1 MVYQIE
7 IKRFKSIEKAKLQL
21 GKLNIFIGTNASGK
35 SNLFEAFKF
44 LQGIGFGFTID
55 EILNGKA
62 KSSSSIEWD
71 GLRGGNE
78 NIVFKQTKNISS
90 FDIDM
95 ELDTDRSP
103 SAYHLEV
110 EPLKNRIVGEFL
122 IDAGLTV
129 FNTGTKKAK
138 GLTHTVEIKTGK
150 TGRSPVYNLNEH
162 NSSLQQVLDLSAT
175 DEKRENLIKFFI
187 SFLSDQQRLD
197 IVPSV
202 LRGYSKQSSATRIG
216 EKGEN
221 FASVVKNIIA
231 DPKSGKEYLNWLRK
245 LTPNEIDEIEI
256 GKGAVND
263 LIFGIK
269 ENGHIIYAPS
279 LSDGTL
285 RFAAIT
291 AALFQPS
298 PPKMLLVEEIENGIH
313 PTRMRL
319 LMELLM
325 SRAENGGSQLF
336 ITTHSP
342 VLLDW
347 IRERYF
353 STVFFCARGENGATA
368 ITPVSEIPDFKET
381 IKKSSLSELFTEG
394 WLETTV

>member
-1 MVYQIE
+1 MSFKLAVQLQDKENPSVYSIQVDPAKTKIVSE
-7 IKRFKSIEKAKLQL
+7 RLVYKDFEVHEEDDSSTFVGLPHTLRITTGKSEKKSIDEVYE
-21 GKLNIFIGTNASGK
+21 GNVSG
-35 SNLFEAFKF
+35 
-44 LQGIGFGFTID
+44 QPI
-55 EILNGKA
+55 
-62 KSSSSIEWD
+62 
-71 GLRGGNE
+71 
-78 NIVFKQTKNISS
+78 
-90 FDIDM
+90 
-95 ELDTDRSP
+95 
-103 SAYHLEV
+103 
-110 EPLKNRIVGEFL
+110 
-122 IDAGLTV
+122 
-129 FNTGTKKAK
+129 
-138 GLTHTVEIKTGK
+138 
-150 TGRSPVYNLNEH
+150 
-162 NSSLQQVLDLSAT
+162 LDLSQADT
-175 DEKRENLIKFFI
+175 DEKRETLIRFLI
-187 SFLSDQQRLD
+187 STLSDQQRID

-221 FASVVKNIIA
+221 FASVVKNIMT
-231 DPKSGKEYLNWLRK
+231 DPKTGKEYLNWLRK

-269 ENGHIIYAPS
+269 ENGNITYAPS

-298 PPKMLLVEEIENGIH
+298 PPKMLLIEEIENGIH

-325 SRAENGGSQLF
+325 NRAEHGSSQIF

-347 IRERYF
+347 ISEKYF
-353 STVFFCARGENGATA
+353 NNVFFCARKENGATV
-368 ITPVSEIPDFKET
+368 ITPVNEIPNLKE
-381 IKKSSLSELFTEG
+381 IIEKSPLSELFAEG
-394 WLETTV
+394 WLETTL